1 MGADK
6 KPPIKVG
13 DIFKLGVVRFGWGG
27 NPIMLYKGFVIFLR
41 GIEKRGVQLNVM
53 VEIRITK
60 VLSNFAFAERVN

>member
-27 NPIMLYKGFVIFLR
+27 NPIMLYKGFVI
-41 GIEKRGVQLNVM
+41 
-53 VEIRITK
+53 
-60 VLSNFAFAERVN
+60 